1 MVNGVRLAYD
11 RVGHGFPILLVHGF
25 PRRRGS
31 PLMSGFLPKTPA
43 ARHGHQDEQQQSSA
57 ERGGDGRAPDLSDQA
72 GRQRAET
79 PSAAAEISSQRIG
92 ARGEP
97 TDSATPAP
105 IVPIAGIVSSRPRPS
120 GPTWNT
126 SRANTGINCVYDRP
140 RRLSAAAT
148 NSRNLTR

>member
-1 MVNGVRLAYD
+1 MPRFATVNGVRLAYD

-79 PSAAAEISSQRIG
+79 P
-92 ARGEP
+92 
-97 TDSATPAP
+97 
-105 IVPIAGIVSSRPRPS
+105 
-120 GPTWNT
+120 
-126 SRANTGINCVYDRP
+126 RAP
-140 RRLSAAAT
+140 RRGHEEAHHPTADT
-148 NSRNLTR
+148 V